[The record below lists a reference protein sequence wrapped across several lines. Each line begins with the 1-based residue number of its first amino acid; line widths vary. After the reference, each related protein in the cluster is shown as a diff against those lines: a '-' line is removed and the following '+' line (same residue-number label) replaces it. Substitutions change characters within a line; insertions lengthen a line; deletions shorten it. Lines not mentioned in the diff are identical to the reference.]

1 MASLITSCGFALL
14 TYVLI
19 AVGAFLAL
27 LRVAF
32 VILLHPFQ
40 ALKKTPRDGKGGRDC
55 MDCSP
60 IYPQWSVCEK
70 RGPICMPAV
79 GISNTLSKAFY
90 LSSF

>member
-1 MASLITSCGFALL
+1 MASLMASCSFALF
-14 TYVLI
+14 TYVLV

-40 ALKKTPRDGKGGRDC
+40 ALKKTPRDGKQAREGGRDC

-60 IYPQWSVCEK
+60 I
-70 RGPICMPAV
+70 
-79 GISNTLSKAFY
+79 AFA
-90 LSSF
+90 